1 MGIDYSYDVYVDGG
15 DAGRLLTLVA
25 ALCDVRDEFTTVVVP
40 QGPAVQFPAT
50 VRFQGG
56 EIVELATAVRPE
68 FDLSLCFPRDERLQ
82 DYRDSYLDVVDN
94 ARGDQVAVG
103 YVYLSVHETAIPDC
117 WNFSFT
123 PAVSQQSRLFLAS
136 PSIRETFASLALGA
150 GARMCLLDVEE
161 DYQIVVTA
169 GDERLSVEVPG
180 PCVLWDVRAPLQDQ
194 YSELLTR
201 TPAKWIAGPDHDA
214 YAAFVASLEEH
225 SRVPGVVIGSDGA

>member
-1 MGIDYSYDVYVDGG
+1 MGIDYSYDVYVDGR
-15 DAGRLLTLVA
+15 DAGRFLTLVA

-40 QGPAVQFPAT
+40 EGPAVHFPAT

-68 FDLSLCFPRDERLQ
+68 FDLSLCFPCDDRLQ

-94 ARGDQVAVG
+94 ARGDQIAVG
-103 YVYLSVHETAIPDC
+103 YVYLSVHETPMPGC

-136 PSIRETFASLALGA
+136 PSIRETFATLAIGA

-161 DYQIVVTA
+161 DHQIVVTA
-169 GDERLSVEVPG
+169 GDQRVSVEVPG
-180 PCVLWDVRAPLQDQ
+180 PCVLLDVRAPLQDQ
-194 YSELLTR
+194 YAELLTK
-201 TPAKWIAGPDHDA
+201 TPAKWIAGPDHEA
-214 YAAFVASLEEH
+214 YAGFVANLEQH
-225 SRVPGVVIGSDGA
+225 SRVTGVVL